1 MEFETDTNTGPG
13 FARALWN
20 GLQIAAL
27 VVAAGYVG
35 TLWQLSQDQ
44 RAQLDTIRIER
55 AQKTIDCAA
64 AELVA
69 TCQQGDPFAKCAAT
83 AEAAK

>member
-44 RAQLDTIRIER
+44 RAQLETIRIES

-64 AELVA
+64 AQAVA
-69 TCQQGDPFAKCAAT
+69 ECAQANIGSKC
-83 AEAAK
+83 EALR